1 MNKAMAS
8 RRLEPN
14 YFELFPKL
22 LFEFKHSI
30 LGYAGPLAICLFMFK
45 KKFLTD
51 ATSPPPVTSKSTDMA
66 VTSD

>member
-1 MNKAMAS
+1 MAS

-30 LGYAGPLAICLFMFK
+30 LGYAGPLAICLFMLQSK
-45 KKFLTD
+45 KLTD
-51 ATSPPPVTSKSTDMA
+51 VTPPLRYI
-66 VTSD
+66 